1 MAWRPISY
9 GLSAFND
16 ESGTQTHLLAAAA
29 FITILPM
36 LVLYFL
42 TQKSFTEGIAT
53 TGLKG

>member
-1 MAWRPISY
+1 MAAS
-9 GLSAFND
+9 
-16 ESGTQTHLLAAAA
+16 

-36 LVLYFL
+36 LILYFA